1 MLKYIGKRMVSMIP
15 VVLIISV
22 MLFGM
27 FKSMPGDPVR
37 DLMPQTGNMTPEQ
50 IEVERQKII
59 EQYGFDKPLPV
70 QYVKWMGELA
80 KGNIG
85 YSTQYKR
92 PAIDVLKEP
101 MKNTIILNIIS
112 LVLAFIISIP
122 VGIKSA
128 VKRGSTFDNFWQVF
142 SLVGMSV
149 PTFFIAMISI
159 YVFSI
164 KLGLFPIGGMASK
177 NTSGIYFLEFLR
189 YLTLPVLTL
198 TLGSLASII
207 RYVRNAMIEALS
219 QDYIRTARSKGLS
232 DKVVI
237 YRHAFRNALI
247 PIVTLVAGSLVS
259 VFGGSMITEKIFAFN
274 GIGTVMINAINNRDF
289 SIVLALNM
297 FYSVLAL
304 FANLLMDLGYALV
317 DPRVKLD

>member
-128 VKRGSTFDNFWQVF
+128 VKRGSTFDNFW
-142 SLVGMSV
+142 
-149 PTFFIAMISI
+149 
-159 YVFSI
+159 
-164 KLGLFPIGGMASK
+164 
-177 NTSGIYFLEFLR
+177 
-189 YLTLPVLTL
+189 
-198 TLGSLASII
+198 
-207 RYVRNAMIEALS
+207 
-219 QDYIRTARSKGLS
+219 
-232 DKVVI
+232 
-237 YRHAFRNALI
+237 
-247 PIVTLVAGSLVS
+247 
-259 VFGGSMITEKIFAFN
+259 
-274 GIGTVMINAINNRDF
+274 
-289 SIVLALNM
+289 
-297 FYSVLAL
+297 
-304 FANLLMDLGYALV
+304 
-317 DPRVKLD
+317 

>member
-1 MLKYIGKRMVSMIP
+1 MLKYIGKRIVSMIP
-15 VVLIISV
+15 VMLIISI

-27 FKSMPGDPVR
+27 FKSMPGDPITG
-37 DLMPQTGNMTPEQ
+37 LMPQGQMSPEQ
-50 IEVERQKII
+50 MEIEKQKII
-59 EQYGFDKPLPV
+59 EMYGFDKPLPV
-70 QYVKWMGELA
+70 QYAKWMGQLA
-80 KGNIG
+80 QGDLG
-85 YSTQYKR
+85 QSTQYKR
-92 PAIDVLKEP
+92 PAIDVIKEP
-101 MKNTIILNIIS
+101 MKNTIILNVFS
-112 LVLAFIISIP
+112 LVLAFMISIP

-128 VKRGSTFDNFWQVF
+128 VKRGSTYDNFWQVF

-149 PTFFIAMISI
+149 PTFFIAMIAI
-159 YVFSI
+159 FTFSI

-177 NTSGIYFLEFLR
+177 NMSGVYALNYIR

-198 TLGSLASII
+198 TLGSLASVI
-207 RYVRNAMIEALS
+207 RYVRNAMIDALS

-259 VFGGSMITEKIFAFN
+259 VFGGSMITERIFAFN

-289 SIVLALNM
+289 MIVLALNM

>member
-1 MLKYIGKRMVSMIP
+1 MFKYIGKRIVSMIP
-15 VVLIISV
+15 VVFVISV

-37 DLMPQTGNMTPEQ
+37 ALMPQGGNLSPEQ
-50 IEVERQKII
+50 IQAERQKII
-59 EQYGFDKPLPV
+59 ELYGFDKPLPV
-70 QYVKWMGELA
+70 QYAKWIGELSQ
-80 KGNIG
+80 GNLG
-85 YSTQYKR
+85 VSTQYKR
-92 PAIDVLKEP
+92 PAIDVIKEP
-101 MKNTIILNIIS
+101 MKNTIILNIVS
-112 LVLAFIISIP
+112 LVIAFMISIP

-128 VKRGSTFDNFWQVF
+128 VKRGSTYDNFWQVF

-149 PTFFIAMISI
+149 PTFFIAMVTIFI
-159 YVFSI
+159 FAI
-164 KLGLFPIGGMASK
+164 KLGLFPIGGMPSK
-177 NTSGIYFLEFLR
+177 NVGGIYALQYIR
-189 YLTLPVLTL
+189 YITLPVFTL
-198 TLGSLASII
+198 TLGSLASVI

-232 DKVVI
+232 EKVVI
-237 YRHAFRNALI
+237 YHHAFRNALI

-289 SIVLALNM
+289 MIVLALNM